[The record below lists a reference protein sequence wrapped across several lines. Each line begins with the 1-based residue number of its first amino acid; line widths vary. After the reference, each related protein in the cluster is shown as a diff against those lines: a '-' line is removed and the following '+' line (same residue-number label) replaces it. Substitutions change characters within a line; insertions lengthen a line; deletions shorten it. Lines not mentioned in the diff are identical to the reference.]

1 MISFKKLDLTNQQDV
16 LNILIQSR
24 LPYEDIDLNVHHMIG
39 AFDKD
44 QLKGI
49 AGLELYGNYA
59 LVRSVAVDARRQQK
73 GLGSSLIHE
82 VIKYSKTLNLS
93 KLYLLTETAE
103 GFFTKHGFSKTERG
117 VVPQEVLNS
126 KEFKHICPASA
137 VCMMRQL

>member
-59 LVRSVAVDARRQQK
+59 LLRSVAVDALEQQK
-73 GLGSSLIHE
+73 GLGSALIHE
-82 VIKYSKTLNLS
+82 VIEYSKIINLS

-103 GFFTKHGFSKTERG
+103 SFFAKHGFCKTERG